1 MTKSALLKKL
11 EIMLDDAEQAR
22 TYGTIEIQISD
33 GTPALLR
40 KSTTEKLCTGEPNR
54 ARRFES

>member
-1 MTKSALLKKL
+1 MTKQALLKKL
-11 EIMLDDAEQAR
+11 DAMLDDAATNR

-40 KSTTEKLCTGEPNR
+40 KSTTEKLI
-54 ARRFES
+54 AQESTREYRYNK